1 MSTAS
6 PYQPP
11 AQEPALSR
19 APDPN
24 GWWLVAPPAVAA
36 LLLLF
41 IPFLGVA
48 ITLVVIVVAVVV
60 YWVKRDSEELG
71 RAHPAWLFGML
82 LLPIALP
89 LYTHARRGWGAS
101 LKLPFAIPAVLAL
114 GAAFWFHGDVLRKLV
129 PPAKVTVSCR
139 QRSDVPR
146 DGYIC
151 KTEHVGGYEDARAC
165 WDLTADCDD
174 GTKITEHAC
183 SHAVVR
189 ETREGVVP
197 FEYSEGIEGC
207 TAITGA
213 VVEHLQV
220 VLPDADA
227 LQPIAR

>member
-1 MSTAS
+1 MATVS

-11 AQEPALSR
+11 AEPAPPPR
-19 APDPN
+19 GPDPN
-24 GWWLVAPPAVAA
+24 GWWLVGAPALAAV
-36 LLLLF
+36 LLPF
-41 IPFLGVA
+41 IPFRGVA
-48 ITLVVIVVAVVV
+48 ITLVVIVIGVVA
-60 YWVKRDSEELG
+60 YWAKRDGEELG
-71 RAHPAWLFGML
+71 HPHSAWLFGMA
-82 LLPIALP
+82 LLPVTLP
-89 LYTHARRGWGAS
+89 LYTHVRRDWGAS
-101 LKLPFAIPAVLAL
+101 LKLPFAIPAVIAL
-114 GAAFWFHGDVLRKLV
+114 GAAFWFHGDLLRKLV

-165 WDLTADCDD
+165 WDLVADCDD
-174 GTKITEHAC
+174 GTKITERAC

-189 ETREGVVP
+189 ETREGIVP

-220 VLPDADA
+220 VLPEGDA
-227 LQPIAR
+227 LTPVAP

>member
-11 AQEPALSR
+11 GQEPALVR
-19 APDPN
+19 RRDPN

-41 IPFLGVA
+41 IPFFGVA
-48 ITLVVIVVAVVV
+48 ISLVVLVVALVV
-60 YWVKRDSEELG
+60 YWVKRDSEALG
-71 RAHPAWLFGML
+71 HAHPAWLFGML
-82 LLPIALP
+82 VLPVTLP
-89 LYTHARRGWGAS
+89 LYTHARRRWGAS
-101 LKLPFAIPAVLAL
+101 LKLPFAIAAVLAL

-165 WDLTADCDD
+165 WDLTADCAD

-189 ETREGVVP
+189 ETREGIVP

-220 VLPDADA
+220 VIPDGDK
-227 LQPIAR
+227 LQPVSR